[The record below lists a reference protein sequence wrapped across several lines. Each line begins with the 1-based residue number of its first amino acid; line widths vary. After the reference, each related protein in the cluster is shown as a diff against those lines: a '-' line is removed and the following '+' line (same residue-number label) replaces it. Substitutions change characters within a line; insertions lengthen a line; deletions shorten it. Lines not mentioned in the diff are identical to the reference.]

1 MRSRYDE
8 ELKNL
13 HGALIDMGA
22 MIESAISGAIT
33 ALENRSIQK
42 AKEIIA
48 YDEEIDAQERL
59 IEEMCMKLLLRQ
71 QPVAKDLRVV
81 SVALKMIR
89 DMERIGDQAA
99 DIAEISRHIEN
110 DNVFGRVHVKEMAE
124 AAIKMV
130 TDSINSFVARDVA
143 AARKVVADDD
153 TVDGLFLEVRR
164 ELVAALAENSVVGE
178 SCIDILMI
186 AKYLERIGDHA
197 TNIAEW
203 VEYSV
208 TGVHV
213 GESVE

>member
-33 ALENRSIQK
+33 ALENRDIQK

-71 QPVAKDLRVV
+71 QPVARDLRMI
-81 SVALKMIR
+81 STALKLIT
-89 DMERIGDQAA
+89 DMERIGDHAA
-99 DIAEISRHIEN
+99 DISELAIMLRDLPQMNSNSLR
-110 DNVFGRVHVKEMAE
+110 EMAVQTSTMLISSVEAYVEQDEEKARAVIRQDDVVDDLFVTVKREMIEAIRQDSDFSE
-124 AAIKMV
+124 AA
-130 TDSINSFVARDVA
+130 
-143 AARKVVADDD
+143 AD
-153 TVDGLFLEVRR
+153 L
-164 ELVAALAENSVVGE
+164 
-178 SCIDILMI
+178 LMA
-186 AKYLERIGDHA
+186 AKYFERIGDHA

-203 VEYSV
+203 TVYAF
-208 TGVHV
+208 TGRH
-213 GESVE
+213 ED

>member
-33 ALENRSIQK
+33 ALENRDIQK

-71 QPVAKDLRVV
+71 QPVARDLRMI
-81 SVALKMIR
+81 STALKLIT
-89 DMERIGDQAA
+89 DMERIGDHAA
-99 DIAEISRHIEN
+99 DISELAIMLRDLPQMNSNSLREMAVQTSTMLISSVEAYVEQDEEKARAVIRQ
-110 DNVFGRVHVKEMAE
+110 DDVVDDLFVTVKKEMIEAIRQNSDFSE
-124 AAIKMV
+124 AA
-130 TDSINSFVARDVA
+130 
-143 AARKVVADDD
+143 AD
-153 TVDGLFLEVRR
+153 L
-164 ELVAALAENSVVGE
+164 
-178 SCIDILMI
+178 LMA
-186 AKYLERIGDHA
+186 AKYFERIGDHA

-203 VEYSV
+203 TMYAF
-208 TGVHV
+208 TGRH
-213 GESVE
+213 ED

>member
-33 ALENRSIQK
+33 ALENRDVQN

-71 QPVAKDLRVV
+71 QPVAHDLRMI
-81 SVALKMIR
+81 STALKLIT
-89 DMERIGDQAA
+89 DMERIGDHAA
-99 DIAEISRHIEN
+99 DISELAIMLRDLPQMNSNSLR
-110 DNVFGRVHVKEMAE
+110 EMAVQTSSMLISSVEAYVEQDEEKARAVIRQDDVVDDLFVTVKSEMIEAIRQNSDFSE
-124 AAIKMV
+124 AA
-130 TDSINSFVARDVA
+130 
-143 AARKVVADDD
+143 AD
-153 TVDGLFLEVRR
+153 L
-164 ELVAALAENSVVGE
+164 
-178 SCIDILMI
+178 LMA
-186 AKYLERIGDHA
+186 AKYFERIGDHA

-203 VEYSV
+203 TVYAF
-208 TGVHV
+208 TGRH
-213 GESVE
+213 ED

>member
-33 ALENRSIQK
+33 ALENRDIQK

-71 QPVAKDLRVV
+71 QPVARDLRKI
-81 SVALKMIR
+81 STALKLIT
-89 DMERIGDQAA
+89 DMERIGDHAA
-99 DIAEISRHIEN
+99 DISELAIMLRDLPQMNSNSLR
-110 DNVFGRVHVKEMAE
+110 EMAVQTSSMLISSVEAYVEQDEEKARAVIRQDDVVDDLFVTVKGEMIEAIRQDSDFSE
-124 AAIKMV
+124 AA
-130 TDSINSFVARDVA
+130 
-143 AARKVVADDD
+143 AD
-153 TVDGLFLEVRR
+153 L
-164 ELVAALAENSVVGE
+164 
-178 SCIDILMI
+178 LMA
-186 AKYLERIGDHA
+186 AKYFERIGDHA

-203 VEYSV
+203 TIYAIHGS
-208 TGVHV
+208 H
-213 GESVE
+213 ES